1 MVNFYDKFVVCPPNN
16 KPTTELTDVAGF
28 NLQLP
33 TIYSIEAW
41 FVYNIPRPKTLK
53 DKFVFPEMNF

>member
-41 FVYNIPRPKTLK
+41 FVYNIPRQKADMYT
-53 DKFVFPEMNF
+53 V